1 MGQTVSNLPNT
12 SDSGSGQQPAIHEP
26 ESMPVSAAA
35 PTVYVEP
42 EGDLNHLLNALF
54 RRRWL
59 IGGIVAGCL
68 AVAIAAILLAT
79 PRYSAEVRILLER
92 RADTVSSALESAMP
106 GLSLDAT
113 ALNSQV
119 EVLRSRT
126 LTREVVEQLQLGMDP
141 EFNSALRLLDDF
153 PR

>member
-12 SDSGSGQQPAIHEP
+12 SDSGSGQQPVIHER

-35 PTVYVEP
+35 APTVYIEP
-42 EGDLNHLLNALF
+42 EGDLNHLLNAPF

-59 IGGIVAGCL
+59 ISGIVAGCL
-68 AVAIAAILLAT
+68 AVAVAAIVLAT

-92 RADTVSSALESAMP
+92 RPDAVSSALESAMP
-106 GLSLDAT
+106 GLAVDAT

-119 EVLRSRT
+119 EVLKSRT
-126 LTREVVEQLQLGMDP
+126 LTR
-141 EFNSALRLLDDF
+141 
-153 PR
+153 